1 LPSGYELAA
10 AGELAFRRVA
20 HHTGSDI
27 AARNSE
33 VIEIDAA
40 TLSESLAQGNV
51 RVIDV
56 RTDAEV
62 AEGVIP
68 GAEHIAMDRFDP
80 AALDTSDGRAIVLYC
95 RSGRRS
101 AMVAEKLAE
110 HTGEPAVHLEGGILA
125 WQASGGALE
134 ER

>member
-110 HTGEPAVHLEGGILA
+110 HTGEPAVHLEGGVLA